1 MVAQTEL
8 VLIEENHLLQSILK
22 GSANRGKVKLL
33 KYHLNQV
40 KIIISFMCKKNKTL
54 MEKT

>member
-22 GSANRGKVKLL
+22 GLANRGKVKLL
-33 KYHLNQV
+33 KYHLNLV
-40 KIIISFMCKKNKTL
+40 KIIISFMCKKNKT
-54 MEKT
+54 

>member
-33 KYHLNQV
+33 KYHLNLV
-40 KIIISFMCKKNKTL
+40 KIIISFMCKKNKT
-54 MEKT
+54 